1 MHKVFINNH
10 PLIFADIYN
19 ESVPSNGLSILSE
32 AEFSLD
38 DVIRRFD
45 NVNNAGVIYL
55 SASPQQTWNRFAS
68 RYVISEAAGG
78 VVRNDANEIL
88 VIFRKKV
95 WDLPKGKLDYNE
107 SPESAA
113 VREVKEE
120 CGLKEVELGKFF
132 IDSFHTYSEKN
143 KFILKKTHWYTM
155 HAPGDQELIAQAEEE
170 IEKVRWMSKEKVI
183 EKVYPK
189 TYLSIK
195 DVFEAYF
202 KINP

>member
-1 MHKVFINNH
+1 M
-10 PLIFADIYN
+10 
-19 ESVPSNGLSILSE
+19 SE